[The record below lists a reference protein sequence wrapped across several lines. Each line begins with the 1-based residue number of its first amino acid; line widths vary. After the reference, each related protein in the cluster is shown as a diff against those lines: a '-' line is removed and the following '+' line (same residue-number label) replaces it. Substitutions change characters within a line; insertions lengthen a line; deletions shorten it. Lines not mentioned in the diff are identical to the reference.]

1 MDEVDLP
8 ENEFDI
14 FISLLSAY
22 CAANNLDF
30 IVSKAILSVKPGG
43 VLIFSI
49 SNAYID
55 VTDRNY
61 TLLKEYITLRI
72 CSMMKQKQ
80 KKHQLD

>member
-43 VLIFSI
+43 VY
-49 SNAYID
+49 NPE
-55 VTDRNY
+55 N
-61 TLLKEYITLRI
+61 LLYDETET
-72 CSMMKQKQ
+72 